1 MKSNSPQRVVL
12 IGASDKPE
20 RYAHLA
26 MVMLREHGH
35 EAVLVHPRPKMVEG
49 LPVLAD
55 LTEISGEVDVVTLYV
70 GPAISAGLTQKL
82 INLKPKRV
90 IFNPGTESPEL
101 EAALNAAG
109 IPTEEACTLVLLRT
123 GQF

>member
-1 MKSNSPQRVVL
+1 MNTATPQRVAL

-35 EAVLVHPRPKMVEG
+35 EVVLVHPRLKVIDG

-55 LTEISGEVDVVTLYV
+55 LAEISGTVDVVTLYV
-70 GPAISAGLTQKL
+70 GPAVSAGLTSKL

-90 IFNPGTESPEL
+90 IFNPGTENPAL
-101 EAALNAAG
+101 AAALNEAG
-109 IPTEEACTLVLLRT
+109 IASEEACTLVLLRT

>member
-1 MKSNSPQRVVL
+1 MKSAASQRVVL

-35 EAVLVHPRPKMVEG
+35 EVLLVRPRLKMIEG

-90 IFNPGTESPEL
+90 IFNPGTESSEL

>member
-1 MKSNSPQRVVL
+1 MNTATPQRVAL

-35 EAVLVHPRPKMVEG
+35 EVVLVHPRLKVIDG

-55 LTEISGEVDVVTLYV
+55 LAEISGTVDAVTLYV
-70 GPAISAGLTQKL
+70 GPANSTGLTSKL

-90 IFNPGTESPEL
+90 IFNPGTENPAL
-101 EAALNAAG
+101 AAALNEAG
-109 IPTEEACTLVLLRT
+109 IASEEACTLVLLRT

>member
-12 IGASDKPE
+12 VGASDKPE

-35 EAVLVHPRPKMVEG
+35 EVVLVHPRLKVIDG

-55 LTEISGEVDVVTLYV
+55 LADVSGPVATVTLYV
-70 GPAISAGLTQKL
+70 GPAISTGLTEKL
-82 INLKPKRV
+82 VTLRPKRL
-90 IFNPGTESPEL
+90 IFNPGTENPEL
-101 EAALNAAG
+101 EAALSAAA